1 MLGKTNAKKDVLNRI
16 TKLLFCISQYGINQN
31 AKQ

>member
-1 MLGKTNAKKDVLNRI
+1 MLGETKACEDVLNRF